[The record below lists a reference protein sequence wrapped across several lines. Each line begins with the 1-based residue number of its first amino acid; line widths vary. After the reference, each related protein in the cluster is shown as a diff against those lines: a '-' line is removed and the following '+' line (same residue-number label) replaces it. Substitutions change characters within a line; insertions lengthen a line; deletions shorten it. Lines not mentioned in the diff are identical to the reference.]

1 MCHYKNKHF
10 GPFQDHPQ
18 YSKRSNLRKAIKT
31 CESLPQKKQAHSNK
45 YIYFFRMQLQIAPGA
60 DSTAVNAP
68 IDLTW

>member
-10 GPFQDHPQ
+10 GPFQDHPK
-18 YSKRSNLRKAIKT
+18 YSKRSNLRKAKT
-31 CESLPQKKQAHSNK
+31 CRSLPQNKQAHSNK
-45 YIYFFRMQLQIAPGA
+45 YIYILRMQLQIALRI